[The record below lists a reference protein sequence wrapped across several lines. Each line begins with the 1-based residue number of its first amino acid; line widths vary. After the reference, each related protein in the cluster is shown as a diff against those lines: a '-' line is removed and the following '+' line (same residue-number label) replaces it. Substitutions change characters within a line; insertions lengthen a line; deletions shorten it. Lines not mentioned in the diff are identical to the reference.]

1 MVKLSNW
8 FQDVTPPA
16 AEDVVLADAWT
27 SKKNMGWTFRN
38 TGATHGALMCPRDGQ
53 IVELPEALDEPRAVE
68 ALTYQDFFGAP
79 QTFGPAMRAAQVEG
93 LIVLKAGAIRYER
106 YDAGLTRLDH
116 HLWLSCT
123 KSMVACCIGI
133 LAEEGKI
140 DPSAPVTTYLP
151 ELSQSVFAETT
162 VQHLLDMAT
171 TPDIEEGQLGFAA
184 LDPARVDSWEMQ
196 WLRTSRWA
204 PNPASAFPNP
214 EAGYPGVASML
225 QRLPKRDMG
234 YGQGHVFRYES
245 VNTDVLGWIVARL
258 SGQPLQAFASERIW
272 QQIGAAHDGFFFP
285 DYGNIAMASG
295 GFNSTL
301 RDAARFGLMAL
312 NRGRVNGRQVVPE
325 AWLERVATRV
335 TEEDRDRM
343 RRSTFGQPGNISSSP
358 YLDAYKDQ
366 WWIMDGRNG
375 VFMASGRHGQ
385 LIYVNRPANV
395 CAAMF
400 STRFDGGNMTSVTF
414 KAALAGLHAYAQS
427 LA

>member
-8 FQDVTPPA
+8 LQDATPPA
-16 AEDVVLADAWT
+16 AADVVRADAWT
-27 SKKNMGWTFRN
+27 SKRNMGWTFRN

-53 IVELPEALDEPRAVE
+53 IIELPEALDDPEAVE
-68 ALTYQDFFGAP
+68 AITYEDFFGAR

-93 LIVLKAGAIRYER
+93 LIVLKGGAIRYER
-106 YDAGLTRLDH
+106 CDNGFTRLDH

-123 KSMVACCIGI
+123 KSVVSCCIGI
-133 LAEEGKI
+133 LAEEGKV
-140 DPSAPVTTYLP
+140 DPGAQVTAYLP
-151 ELSQSVFAETT
+151 ELSDSVFAETT

-171 TPDIEEGQLGFAA
+171 TPDIEEGQVGLAA
-184 LDPARVDSWEMQ
+184 LDPARVNSWEMQ
-196 WLRTSRWA
+196 WARAGRWA
-204 PNPASAFPNP
+204 PNPKSAFPDP
-214 EAGYPGVASML
+214 EAGYQGVASML
-225 QRLPKRDMG
+225 QRLPKREMG

-245 VNTDVLGWIVARL
+245 VNTDVLGWMVARL
-258 SGQPLQAFASERIW
+258 SGQPLQAFVSERIW

-312 NRGRVNGRQVVPE
+312 NKGRVNGRQVVPE
-325 AWLERVATRV
+325 AWLERVASGV

-343 RRSTFGQPGNISSSP
+343 RRSSFGRPGNISSSP

-385 LIYVNRPANV
+385 LVYINRPADV

-400 STRFDGGNMTSVTF
+400 STRFDGGNMTSLPF
-414 KAALAGLHAYAQS
+414 KAALAGLHNYATS
-427 LA
+427 IG